1 MPMRVISEKT
11 LRDFWANHPNVRQPL
26 QAWLEDA
33 KRADWNSPADI
44 KAIYKNV
51 SVIANDRVIFNIIE
65 VTQLQPHPPAPSP
78 VVLGEGERQLRNFYI
93 KGNGYRLVAKIHYNG
108 KRIYIGFIGTHAE
121 YDKIDAEII

>member
-26 QAWLEDA
+26 QAWLEDT

-51 SVIANDRVIFNIIE
+51 SVIANDRVIFNI
-65 VTQLQPHPPAPSP
+65 
-78 VVLGEGERQLRNFYI
+78 
-93 KGNGYRLVAKIHYNG
+93 KGNDYRLVAKIHYNG
-108 KRIYIGFIGTHAE
+108 RRSYICFIGTHAE

>member
-26 QAWLEDA
+26 QAWLEDT

-51 SVIANDRVIFNIIE
+51 KRDR
-65 VTQLQPHPPAPSP
+65 Q
-78 VVLGEGERQLRNFYI
+78 
-93 KGNGYRLVAKIHYNG
+93 
-108 KRIYIGFIGTHAE
+108 
-121 YDKIDAEII
+121 